1 MKWLLEKTTS
11 AYAIFVSVA
20 LMCGSILGAVMT
32 LLEDQII
39 VVAPTPSSVHP
50 TSPSPAKNMVA
61 ASTPSPSSSVP
72 IPACANQ
79 GQSREIIAF
88 LLFGCK

>member
-32 LLEDQII
+32 LLEDHII

-61 ASTPSPSSSVP
+61 ASTPSSSSVP
-72 IPACANQ
+72 IPTCANQ